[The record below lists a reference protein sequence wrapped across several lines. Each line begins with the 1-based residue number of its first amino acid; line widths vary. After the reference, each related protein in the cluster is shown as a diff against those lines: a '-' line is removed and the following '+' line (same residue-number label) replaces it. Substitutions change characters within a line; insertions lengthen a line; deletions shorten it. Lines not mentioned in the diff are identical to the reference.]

1 MLSGHFSGDCW
12 KERETDRHTNKDKK
26 EKLDEESQ
34 RRERERGGER
44 IIEREREKG
53 KANGD
58 GGVKKIRDY
67 YDLCNASVKFLIPI
81 DDFENSIKKK
91 KDRRTKERQKQR

>member
-34 RRERERGGER
+34 R
-44 IIEREREKG
+44 REREKG